1 MNFEDSD
8 TALSWDGEI
17 ENDGLEFTL
26 LDEGD
31 YDFVVKKFERGRFDG
46 SDKMSACPKAI
57 LTLQVGC
64 GENQTTVIENLLL
77 NKKIEWKI
85 SSFFRSI
92 GLKKHGEKLRMDWSK
107 VVGASG
113 RCRVYVDEFESNKS
127 GKKLK
132 NNKIDKFYDKED
144 KPKAPPRQQV
154 MDSRINTAE
163 DEDW

>member
-1 MNFEDSD
+1 MSFEDND
-8 TALSWDGEI
+8 IALSWDDEI
-17 ENDGLEFTL
+17 ESDGSDFTL

-57 LTLQVGC
+57 LTLQVGD
-64 GENQTTVIENLLL
+64 GENQTTVIENLFL
-77 NKKIEWKI
+77 NRKAEWKI

-92 GLKKHGEKLRMDWSK
+92 GLKKHGEKLRMDWNK

-113 RCRVYVDEFESNKS
+113 RCRVFVDEFESNKT
-127 GKKLK
+127 GKVLK

-144 KPKAPPRQQV
+144 KPKAPPRQQA
-154 MDSRINTAE
+154 MDPRVADT
-163 DEDW
+163 DEAW

>member
-1 MNFEDSD
+1 MSFEDND
-8 TALSWDGEI
+8 IALSWDDEI
-17 ENDGLEFTL
+17 ENDGSDFTL

-57 LTLQVGC
+57 LTLQVGD
-64 GENQTTVIENLLL
+64 GENQTTIIENLFL
-77 NKKIEWKI
+77 NRKAEWKI

-92 GLKKHGEKLRMDWSK
+92 GLKKHGEKLRMDWNK

-144 KPKAPPRQQV
+144 KPKAPPRQQA
-154 MDSRINTAE
+154 MDPRVSGM